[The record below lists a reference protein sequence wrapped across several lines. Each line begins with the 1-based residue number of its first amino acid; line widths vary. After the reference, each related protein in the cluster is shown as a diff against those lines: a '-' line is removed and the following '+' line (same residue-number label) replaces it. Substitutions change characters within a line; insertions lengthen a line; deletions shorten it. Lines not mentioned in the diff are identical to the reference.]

1 MPTFGTW
8 ESVVLEQTYDVVD
21 FISAHAYYEIEG
33 DDLASFLASS
43 VNMDTFIHDVVATA
57 DHVRARLSRTKHIN
71 ISFDEWNVW
80 YVKELHDTGM
90 PEDWTVAPRLSED
103 AYTVADAVVVGSLLV
118 TLLRH
123 SDRVTSACQAQLV
136 NAIGSI
142 RAEPGGPA
150 WRQSIFHPFAQMA
163 ALAKGTVL
171 RTEIKAPTYD
181 TRRYGEA
188 PVVDVAATHDEE
200 RNELVLFVV
209 NRHPSEPVTFMANL
223 RAFPGA
229 RLETATV
236 LADDDWR
243 AANTQEQPDRV
254 TPRPHP
260 DAAVADDTLRT
271 VLPPV
276 SWNVFVLPPDAS

>member
-8 ESVVLEQTYDVVD
+8 EASVLGLTYDVVD
-21 FISAHAYYEIEG
+21 YISAHAYYEIEG
-33 DDLASFLASS
+33 DDLGSFLASS
-43 VNMDTFIHDVVATA
+43 LNMESFIHDVVATA
-57 DHVRARLSRTKHIN
+57 DHVRAKLSSTKRIH

-80 YVKELHDTGM
+80 YHKDGPHGM
-90 PEDWTVAPRLSED
+90 PEDWTVAPHLSED

-118 TLLRH
+118 TLLRN
-123 SDRVTSACQAQLV
+123 SDRVRSACQAQLV

-142 RAEPGGPA
+142 RTEPGGPA

-181 TRRYGEA
+181 TERYGEA
-188 PVVDVAATHDEE
+188 PVVDVAATYDDT

-209 NRHPSEPVTFMANL
+209 NRHPTEPVTFTASL
-223 RAFPGA
+223 RAFPGVM
-229 RLETATV
+229 LDEATV

-243 AANTQEQPDRV
+243 AANTREEPDRV
-254 TPRPHP
+254 APRRHP

-276 SWNVFVLPPDAS
+276 SWNVFRLPADAS